1 MKIFIKINQCHE
13 NVRWNLILYYLST
26 DINGCVWTGQ
36 LDRGPVLENMFWFA
50 TNPPMSV
57 THKIN
62 YCNCHYVTSRLRCNN
77 SFTWVIS
84 NQEVFYLTMIIE
96 QSYWIP
102 SVVDLDYIFIKSVNI
117 VHPHSTCAVN
127 CEWSIWNIFCT
138 LFSISKNPSKLMAFH
153 NVNNPIK
160 VHAA

>member
-102 SVVDLDYIFIKSVNI
+102 SVVDLDYIYISNLSTLFFRIPRVQLI
-117 VHPHSTCAVN
+117 VSGPF
-127 CEWSIWNIFCT
+127 EIFCT
-138 LFSISKNPSKLMAFH
+138 LFSIFKIHLSLNGLS
-153 NVNNPIK
+153 
-160 VHAA
+160 

>member
-62 YCNCHYVTSRLRCNN
+62 YCNCHYVTCRLRCNN

-102 SVVDLDYIFIKSVNI
+102 SVVDLDYIYISNLSTLFFRIPRVQLI
-117 VHPHSTCAVN
+117 VSGPF
-127 CEWSIWNIFCT
+127 EIFCT
-138 LFSISKNPSKLMAFH
+138 LFSIFKIHLSLNGLS
-153 NVNNPIK
+153 
-160 VHAA
+160 